1 MNAMKIEGLDDALIG
16 ISDVWDSTGKKEE
29 RLVYNGETIV
39 EILMQRDGMT
49 FGDAMEWTIV
59 NIEGAYVGPTTPIV
73 MWPTYGEEQCD

>member
-16 ISDVWDSTGKKEE
+16 VSDVWDSTGKKEE
-29 RLVYNGETIV
+29 RFVYNGEAII

-49 FGDAMEWTIV
+49 YEDAMEWTSV